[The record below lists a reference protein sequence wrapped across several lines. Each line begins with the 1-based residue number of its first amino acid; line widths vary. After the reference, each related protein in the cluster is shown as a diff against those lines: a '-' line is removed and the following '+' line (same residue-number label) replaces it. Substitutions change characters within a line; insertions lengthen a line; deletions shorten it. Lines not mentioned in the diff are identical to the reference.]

1 MKAIML
7 GLLAAGL
14 AQVGVSHAQRSVS
27 AAPSLY
33 PSKPIRFIV
42 PFPPGGGTDTVGRML
57 AQRLTERLGQQ
68 VIVDNRGGANAIIGT
83 EIAAKAPPDGYT
95 LLFSL
100 QANLAV
106 NPSLYRA
113 LPYDPERDFSP
124 VIQINTIAL
133 MLAAH
138 PGLPA
143 KNISEL
149 VRLAKSKPGQI
160 TYASSGIG
168 GSSHLAMELLR
179 KAARIE
185 LVHVPFKGG
194 GPALTAL
201 LGGQV
206 NLYSGPVLV
215 SQPHVKA
222 GRLKALGVTTPKRLA
237 SFPDVPA
244 ISETIPGYESIVWQG
259 IVVPK
264 RTPTAIVNRLNTEVN
279 KILRE
284 PAIRDK
290 FAASGADV
298 VGGTQAAFAVFIKE
312 ETAKYA
318 KLIKDAGIRAE

>member
-1 MKAIML
+1 MRAIVL

-27 AAPSLY
+27 AAASLY

-244 ISETIPGYESIVWQG
+244 ISETIPGYESVVWQG

-290 FAASGADV
+290 LAASGADV
-298 VGGTQAAFAVFIKE
+298 VGGTQAAFAAFIKE

>member
-1 MKAIML
+1 MRALVL

>member
-1 MKAIML
+1 MRAIVL

-14 AQVGVSHAQRSVS
+14 AQVGVSHAQRTVSV
-27 AAPSLY
+27 AASSY

-95 LLFSL
+95 LLFTL

-244 ISETIPGYESIVWQG
+244 ISETIPGYESTAWQG

-264 RTPTAIVNRLNTEVN
+264 GTPAAIVNRLNTEVN

-290 FAASGADV
+290 LAASGADV
-298 VGGTQAAFAVFIKE
+298 VGGTQAAFAAFIKE
-312 ETAKYA
+312 EIAKYA

>member
-1 MKAIML
+1 
-7 GLLAAGL
+7 L